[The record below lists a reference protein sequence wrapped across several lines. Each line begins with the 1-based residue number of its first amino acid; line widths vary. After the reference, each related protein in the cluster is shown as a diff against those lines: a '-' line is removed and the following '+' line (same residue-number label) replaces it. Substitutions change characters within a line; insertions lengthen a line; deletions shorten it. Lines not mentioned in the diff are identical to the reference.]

1 MGKSLAEEK
10 YNVRVL
16 SAGSRIGPYE
26 VISLLG
32 EGGMGEVYRGR
43 DPRLGREIAIKV
55 LAQDASKDTEA
66 TARLEREARAIAAL
80 SHPNIV
86 AVHDVG
92 HDDGT
97 FYVVTELLEGKTL
110 REAIRQAAMTWRRAV
125 EIGAEVAEGL
135 AAAHAKSIVH
145 RDLKPENIF
154 LTADG
159 RVKILDFGLAQTDP
173 ILTQQD
179 EASIPTTKWF
189 QTDPGTVIGTL
200 GYMAPEQLRGE
211 AVDPSADLF
220 SLGCILYEMVTAKR
234 PFHRASG
241 AATIA
246 AILKDDLPVQDLEA
260 TVPLEFARIIE
271 GCVEK
276 TPSARFQSARDL
288 ALTLRAIGSSA
299 SMPKDN
305 LLRNLTKRRS
315 KSIDSIAV
323 LPLTNDTN
331 DANTEYLSDGI
342 TEGIINQLSQLP
354 KLKVMAR
361 STAFR
366 YKNRDVDA
374 QSVGRE
380 LRVRA
385 VLTGRL
391 KTIGEKLRINVELV
405 DSFDGSQLWGETYNR
420 ELSDLVALQDEMS
433 DEIAEKLRIRLTGAE
448 KKKLRKQSTKS
459 SDAYQLYLKGRYH
472 WNKRTEESLRR
483 GIGFFREAIENDPSF
498 AGAYAGLADCFVTM
512 TTNIPL
518 PPLEAMPKAKAAA
531 ARALEL
537 DEGLAEAWASL
548 GAVRWWFDWDWAGAE
563 QAYRRAIALNANYAT
578 AHDGYGM
585 MLAARGRYD
594 EAVEQIKKAA
604 DLDPLSLIIAVHA
617 GWPHYFARNYDAAIR
632 SFRKALE
639 LDERFIPADGWL
651 GMALGQ
657 QGRYAEAIDAF
668 TRALEVDRVPIL
680 LTMLAHTHAIAGDR
694 AKALFYLDALQVEA
708 KNRYVSPYDIAVIHA
723 GLGETKSALEQL
735 RAARDDRSAWM
746 VFLNVDPRL
755 DGLRSEPEFAEIAK
769 ALN

>member
-1 MGKSLAEEK
+1 
-10 YNVRVL
+10 
-16 SAGSRIGPYE
+16 
-26 VISLLG
+26 
-32 EGGMGEVYRGR
+32 MGEVYRGR
-43 DPRLGREIAIKV
+43 DPRLGRDIAIKV
-55 LAQDASKDTEA
+55 LAQDSWHDTEA

-92 HDDGT
+92 HDEST

-110 REAIRQAAMTWRRAV
+110 REWIRQSPMTWRRAV

-173 ILTQQD
+173 VLSQQD

-211 AVDPSADLF
+211 PVDPSADLF

-234 PFHRASG
+234 PFHRTSG

-246 AILKDDLPVQDLEA
+246 AILKDDLPTQELEGA
-260 TVPLEFARIIE
+260 APVEFQRIIE

-299 SMPKDN
+299 TMPKDG
-305 LLRNLTKRRS
+305 LLQGLTRRRTTRS
-315 KSIDSIAV
+315 KTIDSIAV
-323 LPLTNDTN
+323 LPLANETN

-342 TEGIINQLSQLP
+342 TEGIINQLSRLP

-366 YKNRDVDA
+366 YKNRDIDA

-391 KTIGEKLRINVELV
+391 KQIGDRLRINVELV
-405 DSFDGSQLWGETYNR
+405 DSNDGSQLWGETYNR
-420 ELSDLVALQDEMS
+420 ELADLVALQDEMS
-433 DEIAEKLRIRLTGAE
+433 HEIAEKLRVRLTGAE

-459 SDAYQLYLKGRYH
+459 SDAYQMYLKGRYH
-472 WNKRTEESLRR
+472 WNKRTEDSLRR
-483 GIGFFREAIENDPSF
+483 GIGFFRDAIENDPTF
-498 AGAYAGLADCFVTM
+498 AGAYAGLADCFVTL

-518 PPLEAMPKAKAAA
+518 PPHELMPKAKAAA
-531 ARALEL
+531 MRALEI
-537 DEGLAEAWASL
+537 DDGLAEVWASL
-548 GAVRWWFDWDWAGAE
+548 GAVRWWFDWDWNGAE
-563 QAYRRAIALNANYAT
+563 EAYRRAIELNPNYAT
-578 AHDGYGM
+578 AHDGYAM
-585 MLAARGRYD
+585 MLSARGRYD
-594 EAVEQIKKAA
+594 EAIEQMKKAA

-617 GWPHYFARNYDAAIR
+617 GWPHYFARNYDAATR
-632 SFRKALE
+632 CFRKALD
-639 LDERFIPADGWL
+639 LDQRFIPAYGWL

-668 TRALEVDRVPIL
+668 SRALEVDRIPIL

-694 AKALFYLDALQVEA
+694 AKALFYLDALQIEA
-708 KNRYVSPYDIAVIHA
+708 KDRYISPYDIAVIHA
-723 GLGETKSALEQL
+723 GLGDTKTALEHLQ
-735 RAARDDRSAWM
+735 AALDDRSAWM

-755 DGLRSEPEFAEIAK
+755 DALRGEPQLREIAK

>member
-1 MGKSLAEEK
+1 
-10 YNVRVL
+10 
-16 SAGSRIGPYE
+16 
-26 VISLLG
+26 
-32 EGGMGEVYRGR
+32 MGEVYRGR
-43 DPRLGREIAIKV
+43 DPRLARDVAIKV
-55 LAQDASKDTEA
+55 LAKDSSQDTEA

-86 AVHDVG
+86 AVFDVG
-92 HDDGT
+92 HENGT

-110 REAIRQAAMTWRRAV
+110 RDAIRQSALTWRRAV

-173 ILTQQD
+173 VLTQRD
-179 EASIPTTKWF
+179 EESIPTTRWF
-189 QTDPGTVIGTL
+189 HTNPGTVVGTL
-200 GYMAPEQLRGE
+200 GYMSPEQLRGE

-234 PFHRASG
+234 PFHRESG

-246 AILKDDLPVQDLEA
+246 AILKDDLPSGELA
-260 TVPLEFARIIE
+260 AAVPLEFQRIIE

-299 SMPKDN
+299 SMENSD
-305 LLRNLTKRRS
+305 LLRNMTRKKASRS

-323 LPLTNDTN
+323 LPLANDTN
-331 DANTEYLSDGI
+331 DLGKEYLSDGI

-361 STAFR
+361 STVFR
-366 YKNRDVDA
+366 YKNRDIDA

-391 KTIGEKLRINVELV
+391 KQIGDRLRINVELV
-405 DSFDGSQLWGETYNR
+405 DSVDGSQLWGETYNR
-420 ELSDLVALQDEMS
+420 ELADLIALQDEMS
-433 DEIAEKLRIRLTGAE
+433 REITDKLRLKLTGAE
-448 KKKLRKQSTKS
+448 KKKLRKQSTQNS
-459 SDAYQLYLKGRYH
+459 EAYQLYLKGRYH

-483 GIGFFREAIENDPSF
+483 GIAFFREAIESDPSF

-518 PPLEAMPKAKAAA
+518 PPREAMPKAKAAA
-531 ARALEL
+531 MKAVEL
-537 DEGLAEAWASL
+537 DEGLAEGWASL
-548 GAVRWWFDWDWAGAE
+548 GAVRWWFDWDWSGAE
-563 QAYRRAIALNANYAT
+563 EAYRRAIALNANYAT

-585 MLAARGRYD
+585 MLSARGRAD
-594 EAVEQIKKAA
+594 EAVEQIRKAA

-617 GWPHYFARNYDAAIR
+617 GWPHYFARNYDTAIR
-632 SFRKALE
+632 CFRKALE

-657 QGRYAEAIDAF
+657 QGRYPEALDAF
-668 TRALEVDRVPIL
+668 SRALEVDRIPIL
-680 LTMLAHTHAIAGDR
+680 LTMLAHTHAIAGNR
-694 AKALFYLDALQVEA
+694 EKALAFLDALREEA
-708 KNRYVSPYDIAVIHA
+708 KNRYVSPYDIAVVHA
-723 GLGETKSALEQL
+723 GLGDTNAAIEHL
-735 RAARDDRSAWM
+735 REARDDRSAWM

-755 DGLRSEPEFAEIAK
+755 DVLRGEAGFREIAS
-769 ALN
+769 ALH

>member
-1 MGKSLAEEK
+1 
-10 YNVRVL
+10 
-16 SAGSRIGPYE
+16 
-26 VISLLG
+26 
-32 EGGMGEVYRGR
+32 MGEVYRGR
-43 DPRLGREIAIKV
+43 DPRLGRDIAIKV
-55 LAQDASKDTEA
+55 IAKDAAQDAEA
-66 TARLEREARAIAAL
+66 TGRLEREARAIAAL

-92 HDDGT
+92 HEGGT

-110 REAIRQAAMTWRRAV
+110 RDSIRDAPMTWRRAV

-173 ILTQQD
+173 ALAQGD
-179 EASIPTTKWF
+179 EAAIPTTKWF
-189 QTDPGTVIGTL
+189 QTNPGTVIGTL
-200 GYMAPEQLRGE
+200 GYMSPEQLRGE
-211 AVDPSADLF
+211 PVDPSADLF
-220 SLGCILYEMVTAKR
+220 SLGCILFEMVTKKK
-234 PFHRASG
+234 PFHRESG

-246 AILKDDLPVQDLEA
+246 AILKDELPAQDLELSA
-260 TVPLEFARIIE
+260 PMEFQRIIQ

-276 TPSARFQSARDL
+276 TPTERFQSARDL

-299 SMPKDN
+299 SIEKN
-305 LLRNLTKRRS
+305 ELIKGLTRRPSRRS
-315 KSIDSIAV
+315 KVIDSIAV
-323 LPLTNDTN
+323 LPLAN
-331 DANTEYLSDGI
+331 DANDPNTEYLSDGI

-366 YKNRDVDA
+366 YKNRDLDA
-374 QSVGRE
+374 QSIGRE

-391 KTIGEKLRINVELV
+391 KQIGDRLRINVELV
-405 DSFDGSQLWGETYNR
+405 DSIDGSQLWGETYNR
-420 ELSDLVALQDEMS
+420 ELADLVALQEEMS
-433 DEIAEKLRIRLTGAE
+433 HEIAGKLRIRLTGAE
-448 KKKLRKQSTKS
+448 KKKLGRQSTRN

-483 GIGFFREAIENDPSF
+483 GISFFREAIENDPSF

-518 PPLEAMPKAKAAA
+518 PPEEAMPKAKAAA
-531 ARALEL
+531 MKAIEL
-537 DEGLAEAWASL
+537 DDGLAEAWASL
-548 GAVRWWFDWDWAGAE
+548 GAVRWWFDWDWNGAE
-563 QAYRRAIALNANYAT
+563 EAYKRAIALNPNYAN
-578 AHDGYGM
+578 AHDGYAM
-585 MLAARGRYD
+585 MLCARGRFD
-594 EAVEQIKKAA
+594 EATEQFKKAA

-617 GWPHYFARNYDAAIR
+617 GWPFYFARDYDAAIR
-632 SFRKALE
+632 RFRKALE

-657 QGRYAEAIDAF
+657 QGRYQEAVDAF
-668 TRALEVDRVPIL
+668 TRALEVDRSPIL
-680 LTMLAHTHAIAGDR
+680 LAMLAHTHAIAGNR
-694 AKALFYLDALQVEA
+694 EKALAYLDALREQA
-708 KNRYVSPYDIAVIHA
+708 KERYVSPYDIALVHA
-723 GLGETKSALEQL
+723 ALGETNAALDELQAALE
-735 RAARDDRSAWM
+735 DRSAWM

-755 DGLRSEPEFAEIAK
+755 DPLRPEPRFAELAK

>member
-1 MGKSLAEEK
+1 
-10 YNVRVL
+10 VL

-26 VISLLG
+26 VLSLLG

-55 LAQDASKDTEA
+55 LAKDSSQDTEA

-80 SHPNIV
+80 SHPNIL

-97 FYVVTELLEGKTL
+97 FYVVTELLEGRTL
-110 REAIRQAAMTWRRAV
+110 RDSIRQAAMNWRRAV
-125 EIGAEVAEGL
+125 EIGAEVADGL

-173 ILTQQD
+173 LLMQRD
-179 EASIPTTKWF
+179 EASIPTSRWF
-189 QTDPGTVIGTL
+189 HTDPGTVIGTL
-200 GYMAPEQLRGE
+200 GYMSPEQLRGE

-234 PFHRASG
+234 PFHRESG

-246 AILKDDLPVQDLEA
+246 AILKDDLPTQELEGTA
-260 TVPLEFARIIE
+260 PTEFQRIIE

-276 TPSARFQSARDL
+276 TASSRFQSARDL

-299 SMPKDN
+299 SVPKDN
-305 LLRNLTKRRS
+305 LLRDLTRRRTARP
-315 KSIDSIAV
+315 KAIDSIAV
-323 LPLTNDTN
+323 LPLVNETNDV
-331 DANTEYLSDGI
+331 NTDYLSEGI
-342 TEGIINQLSQLP
+342 AEGIINQLSSLP

-385 VLTGRL
+385 VVTGRL
-391 KTIGEKLRINVELV
+391 KQLGEKLRINVELV

-420 ELSDLVALQDEMS
+420 ELADLVALQDEMS
-433 DEIAEKLRIRLTGAE
+433 REIADKLRLKLSGAE
-448 KKKLRKQSTKS
+448 KKKLRKQSTRS

-483 GIGFFREAIENDPSF
+483 GITFFREAIENDPSF

-518 PPLEAMPKAKAAA
+518 PPHESMPKAKAAA
-531 ARALEL
+531 MRALEL
-537 DEGLAEAWASL
+537 DDGLAEAWASL
-548 GAVRWWFDWDWAGAE
+548 GAVRWWFDWDWSGAE
-563 QAYRRAIALNANYAT
+563 EAYRRAIELNPNYAT

-585 MLAARGRYD
+585 MLSARARHD
-594 EAVEQIKKAA
+594 EAIAQIRKAA

-617 GWPHYFARNYDAAIR
+617 GWPHYFARDYDAAIR
-632 SFRKALE
+632 CFRKALE
-639 LDERFIPADGWL
+639 LDERFIPGDGWL

-657 QGRYAEAIDAF
+657 QGRFPEAIDAF
-668 TRALEVDRVPIL
+668 SRAHEDERVPIH
-680 LTMLAHTHAIAGDR
+680 LTKLAHTYAIAGDR
-694 AKALFYLDALQVEA
+694 AKALQYLDALRAEA
-708 KNRYVSPYDIAVIHA
+708 KNRYISPYDIAVVHA
-723 GLGETKSALEQL
+723 GLGETQEALGQLQAALE
-735 RAARDDRSAWM
+735 DRSAWM

-755 DGLRSEPEFAEIAK
+755 DGLRGEQEFAQIAK
-769 ALN
+769 ALK